1 MTPSQLAF
9 VRRPHPPVATVA
21 AVVGLVAAAA
31 WFLVGR
37 QVARDAAERE
47 RAAAVER
54 GVNLVTLVRHLAQER
69 VENSARRLSEDTR
82 LKAALATP
90 DIDRTTL
97 LDLLGELHQLD
108 PAQVFAVLTPA
119 GRVRAVLGAP
129 ELDGVDL
136 ASSAAVTD
144 ALARPGAALGAW
156 VAGQRILEV
165 AVASVRVGGAP
176 VGLVLTG
183 VRLVDDDLHLA
194 AQGAG
199 VHVGL
204 LLGDQVAWTSAPG
217 ADDAWASAAARDVP
231 VNETAKYVV
240 TAAPQ
245 LPGYLPALGW
255 AVLVGTLV
263 FATLAFWRGGAS

>member
-1 MTPSQLAF
+1 MTPSQLAL

-31 WFLVGR
+31 WFVTGHQL
-37 QVARDAAERE
+37 AKSAAERQ

-54 GVNLVTLVRHLAQER
+54 GANLVTLVRHLAQER
-69 VENSARRLSEDTR
+69 VENGARLLAEDTR
-82 LKAALATP
+82 LRAALASP

-108 PAQVFAVLTPA
+108 PQQVFAVLTPR

-136 ASSAAVTD
+136 GSSAAVTA
-144 ALARPGAALGAW
+144 ALAQPGAALGAW
-156 VAGQRILEV
+156 VEGQRILEV
-165 AVASVRVGGAP
+165 AVAAVRVGGVP

-199 VHVGL
+199 VHVAL
-204 LLGDQVAWTSAPG
+204 LLGDQLAWTSAPG
-217 ADDAWASAAARDVP
+217 ADDAWSGPGTRALP
-231 VNETAKYVV
+231 VNDTARYVV
-240 TAAPQ
+240 TAAAQTPA
-245 LPGYLPALGW
+245 YLPALGW